1 MLPDAAGW
9 ARTLPW
15 RRVVT
20 SWNISPLS
28 LQIGTCTTCGKKS
41 YETRSAAKRAGRA
54 LHPDACM
61 RAYQCGVFWH
71 LTSSPRRQQ
80 GGGW

>member
-1 MLPDAAGW
+1 M
-9 ARTLPW
+9 
-15 RRVVT
+15 T
-20 SWNISPLS
+20 SWNISSLS

-61 RAYQCGVFWH
+61 RAYQCGIFWH
-71 LTSSPRRQQ
+71 LTSSPRKQQ
-80 GGGW
+80 GGSW